1 MKELLCFKIDNQDTQ
16 AEYSVDFLVNTEHNN
31 KRTIIEENLLD
42 IDNCIHN
49 VQDIINEYN
58 ADIDKLTNQADII
71 DNLLAVSSGVLCGFI
86 DSFFVGEFNFEQLK
100 ADSNKHINQ
109 FIEKYAKITISTKT
123 ISRHIK
129 LIESLTYRIIEK
141 PPYVIPP
148 PFLEK
153 ITFDIEP
160 NKKFGHA
167 AYPLMILTVLVLR
180 RNSYDHRIR
189 QKDIIR
195 SIKFAFE
202 ETKLNRKTIS
212 RNIEVLI
219 RLGYNITH
227 TRKGYIL
234 ENTD

>member
-1 MKELLCFKIDNQDTQ
+1 
-16 AEYSVDFLVNTEHNN
+16 
-31 KRTIIEENLLD
+31 
-42 IDNCIHN
+42 
-49 VQDIINEYN
+49 
-58 ADIDKLTNQADII
+58 
-71 DNLLAVSSGVLCGFI
+71 
-86 DSFFVGEFNFEQLK
+86 
-100 ADSNKHINQ
+100 
-109 FIEKYAKITISTKT
+109 
-123 ISRHIK
+123 